1 MKQIRLRVV
10 FDLTVVAKSGW
21 QFDYNDDGELCL
33 VSSDDVQDARRDTI
47 IREMLNKLQ
56 RTTVA
61 DAGLAW
67 HIDATDMQLDVDTP

>member
-21 QFDYNDDGELCL
+21 QFDYNDDGELYL

-67 HIDATDMQLDVDTP
+67 RVDTADMQLDFDTP